1 MFVHDALKELIMC
14 GETEIPAPDLESI
27 INKLSETNDGTTE
40 FDKQFQV
47 YIACWL
53 VILMSWMQYSVKNV
67 L

>member
-1 MFVHDALKELIMC
+1 MFIHDALLELIMC

-47 YIACWL
+47 YSCSLL
-53 VILMSWMQYSVKNV
+53 VGNTYV
-67 L
+67 LDAVFS